1 MLLIR
6 QLLLL
11 CALGLSYFLA
21 GHWGL
26 QLGASFHSQ
35 ITYLWPP
42 SGLAFAALALLGR
55 HQWPGILLGAAAINF
70 DMSGN
75 LPMSVLIAAGNTL
88 SAWLPL
94 YLAER
99 YYGGF
104 DATLSSTRSVTQM
117 LLLGALLGCGLAAF
131 NGVGWLWLFDAL
143 QGRAVDVSFRTWWMG
158 DATGLMTLAPL
169 MLTLVRLRQ
178 AWLPDGRV
186 IELVGMLLLLAVL
199 SLLLLAGFV
208 LAGNEELL
216 LYMLFPMVV
225 WAGLRFSQR
234 EVTLIVF
241 LMFLSVSLAANFGVW
256 DLRHYD
262 DLLIQ
267 LQLLFLSAS
276 ATGLLLAAAV
286 GVQRGAVEELAVSER
301 RYRQLSELS
310 RDVISRHTPQGRFMF
325 VSAACDPMFGYS
337 PAELVGR
344 AYCEFCHPDDLSVFR
359 QHFAAVRDGALNGS
373 ISLRFQHR
381 LGHYIWLEI
390 TANCLAH
397 GDNGL
402 PEVVM
407 VARDVTRRKIDEAEL
422 QESEERYRKLIELM
436 PDALLLHKDGVV
448 FFANTVLMQILEV
461 PRMEQLIGQHV
472 HHYLHPSSRELS
484 SQRLALLADSER
496 LLPYAE
502 MQLHLANGKTKDIE
516 VSSNAIRL
524 WGSQYVITLVRDV
537 SARKKAEAQQRL
549 AAKVF
554 EVVME
559 GIIILNARFEPV
571 SLNPAFEKIVGYRA
585 EELSHDGMRRL
596 FGGLLA
602 PDFFDDVKSQLNEQ
616 GQWQGEIALRRK
628 DGRVVT
634 ELLSVSRLQGEE
646 GDASHYVAVLV
657 DITYLKQAEEAY
669 RNRANQDP
677 LTRLPNRNL
686 LQERLQKGLVRSRRN
701 SEKFAL
707 LFVDLDGF
715 KAVNDGLGHEMG
727 DIVLRTLAARLVDCV
742 RQGDTVARYGGDEF
756 VMLVEGEQ
764 DVDWL
769 AQTAERIIQSVR
781 RPIQGHGRPI
791 RITASVGIALYPEDG
806 NSAELLLR
814 RADLAMYQAK
824 HAGKDQFCFYRDCP
838 PNADEGGL
846 PG

>member
-11 CALGLSYFLA
+11 CALGLTYFLA
-21 GHWGL
+21 GRWGL

-35 ITYLWPP
+35 ISYLWPP
-42 SGLAFAALALLGR
+42 SGLAFAALALFGR
-55 HQWPGILLGAAAINF
+55 RHWPGILLGAVAINVYT
-70 DMSGN
+70 SGN
-75 LPMSVLIAAGNTL
+75 PLMSVLIAAGNTL

-104 DATLSSTRSVTQM
+104 DASLSSTRSVSLM
-117 LLLGALLGCGLAAF
+117 LWLGAVLGCGLAAF
-131 NGVGWLWLFDAL
+131 NGIGWLWVFGAMQSSTLEM
-143 QGRAVDVSFRTWWMG
+143 SFRTWWMG
-158 DATGLMTLAPL
+158 DATGLVVFAPML
-169 MLTLVRLRQ
+169 LTLVRVRQ
-178 AWLPDGRV
+178 SWLPDGRV
-186 IELVGMLLLLAVL
+186 TELVGMLLALAAL
-199 SLLLLAGFV
+199 SLMLLAGLT
-208 LAGNEELL
+208 LAGNAEHL

-234 EVTLIVF
+234 EVALTVF
-241 LMFLSVSLAANFGVW
+241 LMFLSVALAANFGVW

-276 ATGLLLAAAV
+276 ATGLLLATAIGIQQRAV
-286 GVQRGAVEELAVSER
+286 AELAVSER

-310 RDVISRHTPQGRFMF
+310 RDVISRHDPQGQFMY
-325 VSAACDPMFGYS
+325 VSAACEGMFGYS

-344 AYCEFCHPDDLSVFR
+344 AYCAFCHPDDLALFR
-359 QHFAAVRDGALNGS
+359 QHFAAVRNGALKGS

-390 TANCLAH
+390 TANSLAY
-397 GDNGL
+397 GDNGM

-448 FFANTVLMQILEV
+448 FFANTVLMQMLEV

-472 HHYLHPSSRELS
+472 HNYLHPSSRELS
-484 SQRLALLADSER
+484 SLRLAQLADSEQI
-496 LLPYAE
+496 LPYAE

-516 VSSNAIRL
+516 VSSNSIRL

-559 GIIILNARFEPV
+559 GIVILNAQFEPV

-602 PDFFDDVKSQLNEQ
+602 PGFFDDVKSQLNDQ

-628 DGRVVT
+628 DGRVVN
-634 ELLSVSRLQGEE
+634 ELLSISHLQGEE

-669 RNRANQDP
+669 RNRANHDP

-764 DVDWL
+764 DSDWL
-769 AQTAERIIQSVR
+769 GQTAERIIEAVR

-824 HAGKDQFCFYRDCP
+824 HAGKDQFRFYRDCP
-838 PNADEGGL
+838 SADEGDL
-846 PG
+846 PY